1 MDFPLSG
8 LEVKD
13 KMFRHVLIAGTVSF
27 LLTGTDTVPFCVPC
41 DE

>member
-13 KMFRHVLIAGTVSF
+13 KMFRHVLIAGHCIFSF
-27 LLTGTDTVPFCVPC
+27 DGDRYSAFLCSMR
-41 DE
+41 